1 MTKNYLSSLKFK
13 STTLFVEPSRKVL
26 RFENQTE
33 SKDETRKTETEEQKL
48 NIVFFQRIRFSI

>member
-1 MTKNYLSSLKFK
+1 
-13 STTLFVEPSRKVL
+13 LFVEPSRKVL

>member
-1 MTKNYLSSLKFK
+1 M
-13 STTLFVEPSRKVL
+13 FVEPSRKVL

-48 NIVFFQRIRFSI
+48 NIVFIAHSHFHLSGKKNF